1 MQRRTIDFRELL
13 ERVLPLDRLPALERL
28 QVQRALD
35 GEASA
40 AIEQAALLALE
51 RLAGD
56 GVLRRLP
63 APDRTALHVRRYQ
76 PPGGMAIITVELPEP
91 VERDGVMIYPRASL
105 PVGASTGIEQVRRLV
120 RLDDPAFL
128 DHLLSRDSRTA
139 QVQQLDLAGR
149 ELLRAMS
156 VRFHLAETPGDS
168 SAASSALDPALI
180 AEAID
185 HPNQVLF
192 VPDVGRYPRVSAEA
206 LRLGIGSLVVCAVPA
221 TSGTPHGAIEV
232 RALVASGYT
241 PDDLAR
247 VALLAD
253 AFGAVLD
260 RAVRIEKL
268 AFVDPATGSFNRA
281 YFEVEAQ
288 NEIARAQRDSASLA
302 LAIVDVD
309 DFKAFNSQF
318 GYEAGNQVLLHVAQS
333 LRRGVRPFDTVARW
347 GGEEFGV
354 LLTAPVQA
362 EDVHAICERL
372 RIAIQRLP
380 LDLER
385 LDRQRQSARVTVSI
399 GVARSPEHGETV
411 ADLWR
416 AANQAL
422 LEAKRSGKNRIVS
435 YQVRS
440 AT

>member
-35 GEASA
+35 GGGPN

-63 APDRTALHVRRYQ
+63 AADGGSGLVRRYQ
-76 PPGGMAIITVELPEP
+76 PPGGMAIVTVELPHP
-91 VERDGVMIYPRASL
+91 VESDGVLAWPRASL
-105 PVGASTGIEQVRRLV
+105 PVGAATGIEQVRRLV

-128 DHLLSRDSRTA
+128 DHLLSRDTRTA
-139 QVQQLDLAGR
+139 QIQQLDLAGR
-149 ELLRAMS
+149 ELLRALS
-156 VRFHLAETPGDS
+156 VRFHAAEQ
-168 SAASSALDPALI
+168 SANGASGAMDGGLI
-180 AEAID
+180 RRAIAN
-185 HPNQVLF
+185 PSQVLF
-192 VPDVGRYPRVSAEA
+192 VPDVVRMPVIAPEA
-206 LRLGIGSLVVCAVPA
+206 LRLGIGSLVVCAVPSS
-221 TSGTPHGAIEV
+221 SGAPHGAIEV
-232 RALVASGYT
+232 RALMASGYT

-260 RAVRIEKL
+260 RAVRIERL
-268 AFVDPATGSFNRA
+268 AFVDPATQSFNRA

-288 NEIARAQRDSASLA
+288 NEIARATRDGASLA
-302 LAIVDVD
+302 LCIVDVD
-309 DFKAFNSQF
+309 DFKAFNSSF
-318 GYEAGNQVLLHVAQS
+318 GYEAGNQVLLHVAQA

-372 RIAIQRLP
+372 RVAIQRVP

-385 LDRQRQSARVTVSI
+385 LDREREAARVTVSI
-399 GVARSPEHGETV
+399 GVARYPEHGETV

-422 LEAKRSGKNRIVS
+422 LEAKRSGKNRVVA
-435 YQVRS
+435 YH
-440 AT
+440 ATGR

>member
-13 ERVLPLDRLPALERL
+13 ERVLPLDQLPALERL

-35 GEASA
+35 GNAAA
-40 AIEQAALLALE
+40 AIEQAALHALE

-63 APDRTALHVRRYQ
+63 AADASPGMVRRYQ
-76 PPGGMAIITVELPEP
+76 PPGGMAIITVELPQP
-91 VERDGVMIYPRASL
+91 VERDGVLAWPRASL
-105 PVGASTGIEQVRRLV
+105 PVGAATGIEQVRRLV

-128 DHLLSRDSRTA
+128 DHLLSRDTRTA
-139 QVQQLDLAGR
+139 QLQQLDLAGR
-149 ELLRAMS
+149 ELLRAQS
-156 VRFHLAETPGDS
+156 VCFHAAEPAGDPN
-168 SAASSALDPALI
+168 AASGVLDPVLI
-180 AEAID
+180 AQAIAS
-185 HPNQVLF
+185 PAQLLF
-192 VPDVGRYPRVSAEA
+192 VPDVARNPRIAAEA
-206 LRLGIGSLVVCAVPA
+206 LRLGVGSLVVCAVP
-221 TSGTPHGAIEV
+221 SGSGPPHGAIEV
-232 RALVASGYT
+232 RAALVGYT

-260 RAVRIEKL
+260 RAVRIERL
-268 AFVDPATGSFNRA
+268 AFVDRGTGSFNRA

-288 NEIARAQRDSASLA
+288 NEIARATRDGASLA
-302 LAIVDVD
+302 LCIVDVD
-309 DFKAFNSQF
+309 DFKTFNSAF
-318 GYEAGNQVLLHVAQS
+318 GYEAGNQVLLHVAQA
-333 LRRGVRPFDTVARW
+333 LKRGVRPFDTVARW
-347 GGEEFGV
+347 GGEEFAV

-385 LDRQRQSARVTVSI
+385 LDRTREAARVTVSI
-399 GVARSPEHGETV
+399 GVALYPEHGETV

-422 LEAKRSGKNRIVS
+422 LVAKRTGKNRIVS
-435 YQVRS
+435 FH
-440 AT
+440 ATGRG

>member
-1 MQRRTIDFRELL
+1 
-13 ERVLPLDRLPALERL
+13 VNA
-28 QVQRALD
+28 A
-35 GEASA
+35 G

-63 APDRTALHVRRYQ
+63 AVDGATGLVRRYQ
-76 PPGGMAIITVELPEP
+76 PPGGMAIITVELPQPLEQG
-91 VERDGVMIYPRASL
+91 GVIAWPRASL
-105 PVGASTGIEQVRRLV
+105 PVGAATGIEQVRRLV

-128 DHLLSRDSRTA
+128 DHLLSRDARTA
-139 QVQQLDLAGR
+139 QIQQLDLAGR
-149 ELLRAMS
+149 ELLRALS
-156 VRFHLAETPGDS
+156 VRFHAAEPPAESG
-168 SAASSALDPALI
+168 SAALDPALI
-180 AEAID
+180 AQAVAN
-185 HPNQVLF
+185 PTQVLF
-192 VPDVGRYPRVSAEA
+192 VPDVGRIPHIASEA
-206 LRLGIGSLVVCAVPA
+206 LRLGVGSLVACAVPSA
-221 TSGTPHGAIEV
+221 GGAPHGAIEV
-232 RALVASGYT
+232 RAPASSNYS

-260 RAVRIEKL
+260 RAVRIERL
-268 AFVDPATGSFNRA
+268 AFIDPGTGSFNRA

-288 NEIARAQRDSASLA
+288 NEIARATRDGTSLA
-302 LAIVDVD
+302 LCIVDVD
-309 DFKAFNSQF
+309 DFKAFNSSF
-318 GYEAGNQVLLHVAQS
+318 GYEAGNQVLLHVAQA
-333 LRRGVRPFDTVARW
+333 LRGGVRPFDTVARW

-372 RIAIQRLP
+372 RVAIQRVP
-380 LDLER
+380 IDLER
-385 LDRQRQSARVTVSI
+385 LDRGREAARVTVSI
-399 GVARSPEHGETV
+399 GVARYPEHGETV

-435 YQVRS
+435 YRVRS